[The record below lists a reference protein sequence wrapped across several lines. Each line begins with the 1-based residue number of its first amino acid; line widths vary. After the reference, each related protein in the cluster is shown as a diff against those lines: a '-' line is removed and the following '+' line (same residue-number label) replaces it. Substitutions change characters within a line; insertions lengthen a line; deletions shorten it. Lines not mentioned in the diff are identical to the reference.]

1 MIVPLWTFKS
11 SRNKLGH
18 NPKPKMVILRAATV
32 EKDRFAPERDE
43 PGGARMFI
51 AGTSSS
57 IAITCRAWGVADLN
71 RFSLRSDR

>member
-1 MIVPLWTFKS
+1 
-11 SRNKLGH
+11 
-18 NPKPKMVILRAATV
+18 MVILRAATV
-32 EKDRFAPERDE
+32 EKDRFGHERDE